1 MQMNRT
7 ILLIT
12 IAVMLAGCSTYKE
25 LKPEPPLSSAEQGY
39 VSLTDG
45 EKDFQLKQSD
55 KYFVKFPRPQQEY
68 FYLVLTTPATAFTR
82 SFFTDAFDDGEGTIN
97 KKKDQAGQDSVSVYA
112 IDTTTQFS
120 FWVIDSVLKDGL
132 LPMTY
137 RYVPQWRYTFETK
150 FALYQ
155 KNLANNIVDRT
166 IYNAINPEYN
176 IDGID
181 ISSALEEL
189 RPKNGRLKEMHTELL
204 KLESVFPKNISASKD
219 TAYRDYAAF
228 RTRVND
234 ELQFQANYD
243 DVLSVL
249 QKEAET
255 RGNMS
260 AFLGETNFFVKFLT
274 SAKKYREP
282 IVKRVKI
289 LLLGRLEGALEY
301 YQNQIRAKDDLSA
314 IELSPSPAAV
324 DAFFPACDT
333 KVPEE
338 FGGLK
343 RFVEL
348 CNGEVVAAQK
358 TDAKIDEVASTID
371 PKMQWPTDTYYQDA
385 LNKLLRIKVPESR
398 ASQFPVYKDYPIG
411 IRLGQRAA
419 SLQKKL
425 DDLQAMYQQA
435 ATIIQQIN
443 TLKAQGDIKGVIG
456 LLRQQQR
463 TAFLLRHYTDVDMLS
478 LMTQKTDITNRI
490 GSGQWSAAESRLR
503 DLAGDKDYLQYA
515 AIAAKKDQTVKKLD
529 ADIFEGVKQASEAR
543 ANAFVTDNLTTIEN
557 VPGLY
562 ADSVFLPVYQLTFSS
577 GGSADVRQKRLQV
590 DQYLEK
596 IKTVQFPE
604 SAIKAIYAQFQKN
617 PKDRGVE
624 KARAIVEHARF
635 YKGTDKHIRAII
647 DECNPT
653 TPKSIT
659 HAKDYRELYALP
671 VTSSK
676 SGTNQYVF
684 RIRLNISSDAE
695 YPVFDVNIKLPPEVA
710 ENARAKTWYDEITI
724 NKKVIK
730 NEGRVRVTAPTS
742 DNGYEAQISPVQMD
756 KAGNNILEIKFT
768 YPGLKVFEIS
778 AMAQVPIIRKN

>member
-1 MQMNRT
+1 MKRT
-7 ILLIT
+7 IFFIT
-12 IAVMLAGCSTYKE
+12 IAAVLAGCSTYKE
-25 LKPEPPLSSAEQGY
+25 LKPEPPLSSVERGY
-39 VSLTDG
+39 VPLTDG
-45 EKDFQLKQSD
+45 EKNFELKQSD
-55 KYFVKFPRPQQEY
+55 KYFIRFPRPQQEY
-68 FYLVLTTPATAFTR
+68 FYLVVTTPAVAFTR
-82 SFFTDAFDDGEGTIN
+82 SFFTDAFDDGAGTIIKTSN
-97 KKKDQAGQDSVSVYA
+97 QAGQDSVSVYA

-120 FWVIDSVLKDGL
+120 FWVIDSVLRDGQ

-137 RYVPQWRYTFETK
+137 RYLPQWRYTFETK
-150 FALYQ
+150 FAIYQ
-155 KNLANNIVDRT
+155 KNLADNIVART
-166 IYNAINPEYN
+166 IYDAINPGYDV
-176 IDGID
+176 DGINLL
-181 ISSALEEL
+181 SALEEL
-189 RPKNGRLKEMHTELL
+189 RPKNGRLREMHKELL
-204 KLESVFPKNISASKD
+204 KLESVFPKNIAASKD

-243 DVLSVL
+243 DVLAVL

-260 AFLGETNFFVKFLT
+260 AFLGETDFFVKFLT
-274 SAKKYREP
+274 SSKKYREP
-282 IVKRVKI
+282 IVKKVKG
-289 LLLGRLEGALEY
+289 LLLGRLDGALEY
-301 YQNQIRAKDDLSA
+301 YQNQVRAKDDLSA
-314 IELSPSPAAV
+314 IELSPSPAVV
-324 DAFFPACDT
+324 DAFFPACDA
-333 KVPEE
+333 KVPQE
-338 FGGLK
+338 FGDLK
-343 RFVEL
+343 KFVEL
-348 CNGEVVAAQK
+348 CNSEVVTAQK
-358 TDAKIDEVASTID
+358 TDARIDDVVSTID
-371 PKMQWPTDTYYQDA
+371 PKIQWPSDTYYQDA
-385 LNKLLRIKVPESR
+385 LNKLLRIKIPASR
-398 ASQFPVYKDYPIG
+398 AAQFAVYKEYPIG
-411 IRLGQRAA
+411 VRLGQRASA
-419 SLQKKL
+419 LQKKL

-463 TAFLLRHYTDVDMLS
+463 AAFLLRHYADVDMLS
-478 LMTQKTDITNRI
+478 LTTQKNDITNRI

-503 DLAGDKDYLQYA
+503 DLAADKDYLQNT
-515 AIAAKKDQTVKKLD
+515 AIAAKKDQTVKKLES
-529 ADIFEGVKQASEAR
+529 DIFEGVKQASEAR
-543 ANAFVTDNLTTIEN
+543 VNVFVADNLTTIEK

-577 GGSADVRQKRLQV
+577 AGAADVRQKRQQI
-590 DQYLEK
+590 DQYLEN

-604 SAIKAIYAQFQKN
+604 SAIKAIYAQLQKN

-624 KARAIVEHARF
+624 KARAIVEHGKF

-659 HAKDYRELYALP
+659 RAKDYRELYALP
-671 VTSSK
+671 VTNSK

-684 RIRLNISSDAE
+684 RIRLNIPSDAD
-695 YPVFDVNIKLPPEVA
+695 YPVFDVNIKLPPEIA
-710 ENARAKTWYDEITI
+710 ENARTKTWYDEITI

-768 YPGLKVFEIS
+768 YPGLKVFEVS